1 MDCLEGGEQTLR
13 GWVGAGEAW
22 EKRIADWSGALAQV
36 VSSVPDSASSS
47 LVKDAFACGL
57 VSGT

>member
-13 GWVGAGEAW
+13 GRVGAGEAW
-22 EKRIADWSGALAQV
+22 EKRIADWSGALALV
-36 VSSVPDSASSS
+36 VSAVPDMASSS
-47 LVKDAFACGL
+47 LVRDAFACGL